1 MKILHLSDI
10 HMGSSFSHGKT
21 DPATGRNS
29 RLQDFTSALSG
40 CIDAALEQEVDLVLF
55 GGDAFPDST
64 PPPYVQEAFANQFNR
79 LAQGQIP
86 TVLLIG
92 NHDQHSH
99 GQGGAS
105 LSIYRTLAGNSFI
118 VGDKIATLKIETKS
132 GPIQVTT
139 LPWINRSGLLTR
151 PETAGLSL
159 YEVNQLILKK
169 LQAILEQQIRS
180 LDLEIPAIL
189 LAHAMVDR
197 AVYGAEKFLA
207 VSNRG
212 FQIPLSFLA
221 RSEYDY
227 VALGHVHTHQNLKP
241 DNNPPV
247 VYAGSIERVDF
258 SEEEEQKGYVLIE
271 IAQDSK
277 LKQLKWSFNS
287 LATRPFKTIK
297 VNVTAS
303 PNPQAQIIKAIK
315 SSQINE
321 AVVRLIYDIY
331 PEQYDLIDVKA
342 FDESLKEAHSYSIK
356 ANPVNNKSHQRLP
369 EMGVGSHLTPLDALK
384 MYVESRQGEL
394 KDIAQDMLEAAETLM
409 AQN

>member
-10 HMGSSFSHGKT
+10 HMGSSFSHGKI

-29 RLQDFTSALSG
+29 RLQDFVEALSC
-40 CIDAALEQEVDLVLF
+40 CIDAAFEQKVDLVLF
-55 GGDAFPDST
+55 GGDAFPDSM

-79 LAQGQIP
+79 LAQARIP

-118 VGDKIATLKIETKS
+118 VGDSVDTYTIETNS
-132 GPIQVTT
+132 GPIQITT

-151 PETAGLSL
+151 PETSGLSL
-159 YEVNQLILKK
+159 AEINQLILNK
-169 LQAILEQQIRS
+169 LQAIIEAEIRK
-180 LDLEIPAIL
+180 LNEDNPAIL

-207 VSNRG
+207 VTNRG

-221 RSEYDY
+221 RAEYDY

-258 SEEEEQKGYVLIE
+258 SEEEEEKGYVLIE
-271 IAQDSK
+271 ITQNAQTKKVS
-277 LKQLKWSFNS
+277 WSFNT
-287 LATRPFKTIK
+287 LNTRQFKTIR
-297 VNVTAS
+297 VNVTES
-303 PNPQAQIIKAIK
+303 QNPQAKIVKAIQ
-315 SSQINE
+315 SCQIND
-321 AVVRLIYDIY
+321 AVVRLIYEIY
-331 PEQYDLIDVKA
+331 PEQYDLIDIKKFA
-342 FDESLKEAHSYSIK
+342 ELLKEAHHYSIK
-356 ANPVNNKSHQRLP
+356 PNPIGNKNQQRLP
-369 EMGVGSHLTPLDALK
+369 EMGLGNHLTPLDALK
-384 MYVESRQGEL
+384 IYVESRQKEL
-394 KDIAQDMLEAAETLM
+394 KDVAQDMLKIAETLLSSD
-409 AQN
+409 